1 MMVTSKYT
9 VPFGG
14 TVMEEVEKLA
24 EASATTLVCVGNGK
38 A

>member
-1 MMVTSKYT
+1 METSKYT
-9 VPFGG
+9 VSFGG

-24 EASATTLVCVGNGK
+24 VASATTLVCAGDRK